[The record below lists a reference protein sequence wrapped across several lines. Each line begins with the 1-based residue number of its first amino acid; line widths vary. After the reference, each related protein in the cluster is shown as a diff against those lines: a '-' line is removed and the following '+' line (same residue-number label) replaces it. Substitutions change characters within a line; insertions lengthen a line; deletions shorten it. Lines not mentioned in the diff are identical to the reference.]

1 MKRHGLQCGA
11 VFLALVLLMGTIA
24 FGCSSKP
31 AAMPAASS
39 APWVASLL
47 GSPSHFGV
55 VLRPSAFFS
64 DPYWGPA
71 LRRAMSKPSKHDE
84 ADDISSAQLTP
95 FLSATQME
103 LFVSVRDFARAAGAP
118 KEHIGSETVGY
129 VFVIRGVSGVDPT
142 SLSTKR
148 GERLFNSPARLPTG
162 VLEFPPTQVW
172 SARKRGLASFLYVLP
187 DGTWVGVDSN
197 TASRARA
204 VYTQTPASPP
214 PMAMESD
221 GLLAGFVDR
230 AVLDAASRRAEL
242 LEAPWKHDLTGG
254 GLVLFGGRDGA
265 IELVLEYASG
275 DSASKAKSWIEDL
288 LVAAC
293 KEHEMACLLV
303 KAAIRDVKTTQD
315 GRRIGIRF
323 YMSELLL
330 KRLSES

>member
-1 MKRHGLQCGA
+1 
-11 VFLALVLLMGTIA
+11 
-24 FGCSSKP
+24 
-31 AAMPAASS
+31 MPAASS
-39 APWVASLL
+39 APWVGSLL

-71 LRRAMSKPSKHDE
+71 LRRGMSKPSKHDE
-84 ADDISSAQLTP
+84 ADDISSSQLTP
-95 FLSATQME
+95 FTSSTQME
-103 LFVSVRDFARAAGAP
+103 LFVTVRDFNRAAGAP

-129 VFVIRGVSGVDPT
+129 VFVIRGVPGVDPT
-142 SLSTKR
+142 TLSTKR
-148 GERLFNSPARLPTG
+148 GERLFGPPARLPTG

-172 SARKRGLASFLYVLP
+172 SARKRGLATVLYVLP
-187 DGTWVGVDSN
+187 DGTWVGVDTN
-197 TASRARA
+197 TSSRARA
-204 VYTQTPASPP
+204 VYTQTAASPP
-214 PMAMESD
+214 AMSMDGD

-265 IELVLEYASG
+265 IELVLEYANEE
-275 DSASKAKSWIEDL
+275 SASRSKAWIEDL

-293 KEHEMACLLV
+293 KEHEMACLLI
-303 KAAIRDVKTTQD
+303 KAAIRDVKTTRD